1 MKIIFYNDLK
11 ITFDHFSRIR
21 LYQAELK
28 VKNPDV
34 FQFADNLLSD
44 HYISDVAVLSDDPQD
59 LFSDFCKYFKRVV
72 AAGGL
77 VRHSDGNYL
86 FIKRWE
92 RWDLPKGKAEHG
104 ELPHET
110 ALREV
115 EEETGVKGLSI
126 VSALP
131 DTWHIYKE
139 NHENMLKRTY
149 WFLMSA
155 EGRSSLRPQTNEQ
168 ITEAVWFT
176 PRKSRETLS
185 SSYRSLSETLSP
197 YLV

>member
-21 LYQAELK
+21 LFEAELK
-28 VKNPDV
+28 VDNPDV
-34 FQFADNLLSD
+34 FQFADSLLAD
-44 HYISDVAVLSDDPQD
+44 HYIGDVAVLSDDPQD
-59 LFSDFCKYFKRVV
+59 LFSDFCKYFKLVV

-104 ELPHET
+104 ELAHET

-155 EGRSSLRPQTNEQ
+155 EGRNSLCPQTNEQ

-176 PRKSRETLS
+176 PRKSREALS
-185 SSYRSLSETLSP
+185 SSYRSLSETLLP